1 VSDTLA
7 RLRLDYR
14 SAFVGYLSR
23 RGETQLNSA
32 YEIGRTAIL
41 AGVGLL
47 DLIQIHNGVVL
58 DLMRSTCDG
67 DERLDVAAASA
78 TFQVEVLAAFEMTQ
92 RGFLDTARRI
102 EPELGPTSSTGG
114 QVLPEVSG

>member
-1 VSDTLA
+1 MSDALA

-47 DLIQIHNGVVL
+47 DLVQIHNGL
-58 DLMRSTCDG
+58 ALELLRSASDG
-67 DERLDVAAASA
+67 EERLDVAAASA
-78 TFQVEVLAAFEMTQ
+78 AFLVEVLASFEMTQ
-92 RGFLDTARRI
+92 RGFLDGARSHDN
-102 EPELGPTSSTGG
+102 EPDGP
-114 QVLPEVSG
+114 